1 MSLPVATVIKF
12 PPITKQHALA
22 IAARAFPPH
31 DGQFKCYSQNPDN
44 CLIYCFNTDQPCWYV
59 YVPWEDEDK
68 VLSLRSSRVMVI
80 SRLTG
85 DILYNGS
92 AGDEG

>member
-12 PPITKQHALA
+12 PPITKQLALA

-31 DGQFKCYSQNPDN
+31 DGQFKCYSQKPDN
-44 CLIYCFNTDQPCWYV
+44 CLIYVTWTDQPCWYV
-59 YVPWEDEDK
+59 YVPWEDGI
-68 VLSLRSSRVMVI
+68 LSLRSSRVMVI

-92 AGDEG
+92 AGD

>member
-1 MSLPVATVIKF
+1 
-12 PPITKQHALA
+12 
-22 IAARAFPPH
+22 
-31 DGQFKCYSQNPDN
+31 
-44 CLIYCFNTDQPCWYV
+44 
-59 YVPWEDEDK
+59 

>member
-1 MSLPVATVIKF
+1 MNLPSAVVKKF
-12 PPITKQHALA
+12 PPITKQLALA

-31 DGQFKCYSQNPDN
+31 DGQFKCYSQKPDN

-59 YVPWEDEDK
+59 YVPWEDGR
-68 VLSLRSSRVMVI
+68 LALRSSRVMVI

-85 DILYNGS
+85 KILYDGS

>member
-1 MSLPVATVIKF
+1 MNLPSAIVKKF
-12 PPITKQHALA
+12 PPITKQLALA

-31 DGQFKCYSQNPDN
+31 DGQFKCYSQKPDN
-44 CLIYCFNTDQPCWYV
+44 CLIYVTWTDQPCWYV
-59 YVPWEDEDK
+59 YVPWEDE

-92 AGDEG
+92 AGD